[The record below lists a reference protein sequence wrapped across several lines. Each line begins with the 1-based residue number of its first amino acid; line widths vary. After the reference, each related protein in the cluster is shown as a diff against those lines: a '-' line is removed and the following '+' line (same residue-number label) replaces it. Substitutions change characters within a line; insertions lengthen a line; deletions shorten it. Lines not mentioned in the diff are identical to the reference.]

1 MQTLKNALKEPASS
15 DIRVLRRV
23 PRQLK
28 HFSIPTRVDFAQDPA
43 NHRTIMKLNTDDRPG
58 LLSQVGY
65 AFAENG
71 IRLIS
76 AKIATIG
83 AEVDDT
89 FFISDQENR
98 PLAERETFERLEK
111 AIHDRLDSKTDK
123 K

>member
-1 MQTLKNALKEPASS
+1 
-15 DIRVLRRV
+15 
-23 PRQLK
+23 
-28 HFSIPTRVDFAQDPA
+28 AQDHV

-89 FFISDQENR
+89 FFISDHENR
-98 PLAERETFERLEK
+98 PLSGRETFEKLEK
-111 AIHDRLDSKTDK
+111 AIHDRLDSKPGK
-123 K
+123 S